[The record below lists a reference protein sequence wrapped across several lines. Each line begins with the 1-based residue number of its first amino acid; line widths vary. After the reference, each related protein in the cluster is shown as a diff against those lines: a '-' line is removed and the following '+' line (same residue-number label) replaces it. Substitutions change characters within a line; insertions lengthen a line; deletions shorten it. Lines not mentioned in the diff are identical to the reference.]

1 MKEHSPSDTTSGPA
15 PDASGGA
22 RILLVEDDPDSL
34 ALMGQIVEGAGYEVT
49 RVATGFQA
57 LAKAKASRYDL
68 VLLDVMLPGVD
79 GFEVCHRLRREPTT
93 SEVPILLISAKGR
106 DEDVETGMRVGATAY
121 LLKPISRIDL
131 LAAIQQHLVGPKG
144 IA

>member
-1 MKEHSPSDTTSGPA
+1 
-15 PDASGGA
+15 
-22 RILLVEDDPDSL
+22 
-34 ALMGQIVEGAGYEVT
+34 
-49 RVATGFQA
+49 
-57 LAKAKASRYDL
+57 

-106 DEDVETGMRVGATAY
+106 DEDVETGLRVGATAY
-121 LLKPISRIDL
+121 LRKPISRVDL
-131 LAAIQQHLVGPKG
+131 LAAIEQHLVGPKG